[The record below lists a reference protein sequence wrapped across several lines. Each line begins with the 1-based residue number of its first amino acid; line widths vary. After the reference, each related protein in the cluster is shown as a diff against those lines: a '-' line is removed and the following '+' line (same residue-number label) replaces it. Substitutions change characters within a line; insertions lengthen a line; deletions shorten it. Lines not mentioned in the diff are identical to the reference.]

1 MKITNVSSVDQL
13 LENENIKKIVTEN
26 FKDESEFKELYDAII
41 GSNLI
46 SEDIETTTSNTK
58 TVCAAGQN
66 LNDLPLTINNNLTR
80 IINGNKNLTVNTG
93 TSVASVQS
101 LYGTVSTNSNSE
113 VMQQIYNSVNKYSKQ
128 YGVDPNLILAI
139 IRNESN
145 FQPDVVSS
153 AGAVGLMQ
161 LMPITQRHLGVS
173 NAYDIDENI
182 RGGVQ
187 LISEMLHK
195 YNGDVEMALMAYGA
209 GEGTL
214 KSRGV
219 TSASEIYK
227 MPEETQ
233 VAVPRV
239 MKYYSEFRN
248 SAV

>member
-1 MKITNVSSVDQL
+1 MRITNVSSVDQL
-13 LENENIKKIVTEN
+13 LENENIKKIVDNN
-26 FKDESEFKELYDAII
+26 FTDESEFKALYDAII
-41 GSNLI
+41 DNNTITASTEGTISNEKI
-46 SEDIETTTSNTK
+46 T
-58 TVCAAGQN
+58 CAAGQN
-66 LNDLPLTINNNLTR
+66 LNDIPLTINSNLTN
-80 IINGNKNLTVNTG
+80 IINRSGNMSISSVNSALG
-93 TSVASVQS
+93 TYNS
-101 LYGTVSTNSNSE
+101 VSTNSNSE
-113 VMQQIYNSVNKYSKQ
+113 VMQEIYDCVNKYSEK
-128 YGVDPNLILAI
+128 YGVDPNLVLAI

-145 FQPDVVSS
+145 FQPNVVSS

-173 NAYDIDENI
+173 NAYDIEQNI

-187 LISEMLHK
+187 LISEMLDK

-219 TSASEIYK
+219 TSASQIYK

-239 MKYYSEFRN
+239 MKYYSEFKN
-248 SAV
+248 LAI